1 MKNFIKNMKAT
12 IHKTTE
18 TIKKSAMN
26 FAMKLQMMRANANLA
41 LANSRGENYVD
52 SGVKIL
58 IAVVLGALLLGGLY
72 ALFGDVIMPTLT
84 ERIEGMFDYAG

>member
-1 MKNFIKNMKAT
+1 MKNFINKAKNKVNGMA
-12 IHKTTE
+12 
-18 TIKKSAMN
+18 IKM
-26 FAMKLQMMRANANLA
+26 QMMKENTKNVLS
-41 LANSRGENYVD
+41 NECGENYVD

-84 ERIEGMFDYAG
+84 ERIKEMFDYAG